1 MNFECNHNETREI
14 FDGKFI
20 VIIEQSG
27 EISSLNMDQK
37 KSNSTQT
44 QKKSITK
51 VDKEK
56 YLLFFLP

>member
-44 QKKSITK
+44 QKKVLQK
-51 VDKEK
+51 
-56 YLLFFLP
+56 